1 MGHTAG
7 IKIAD
12 WARAEQRNKS
22 RAENK
27 GRVRNLFG
35 FLFGVTVLVFIFS
48 DHAALQNDIYAKVG
62 PLLVSYEN
70 SSAIK
75 QGAIKHENEVDSVV
89 TK

>member
-12 WARAEQRNKS
+12 WAKVEQRQKS

-62 PLLVSYEN
+62 PLLVNLEN
-70 SSAIK
+70 SSSIK
-75 QGAIKHENEVDSVV
+75 QGAIKHENEVDAVV

>member
-1 MGHTAG
+1 MGHTFE
-7 IKIAD
+7 IKIAG
-12 WARAEQRNKS
+12 WAKAEQRKKN

-35 FLFGVTVLVFIFS
+35 FLFGATVLVFIFS

-62 PLLVSYEN
+62 PLLVSFEN

-75 QGAIKHENEVDSVV
+75 QGALKHENEVDATVS
-89 TK
+89 K

>member
-12 WARAEQRNKS
+12 WAKVEQRQKS

-48 DHAALQNDIYAKVG
+48 DHAALQNDIYVKVG

-75 QGAIKHENEVDSVV
+75 QGAIKHENEVNAVV

>member
-1 MGHTAG
+1 MGYSAG

-12 WARAEQRNKS
+12 WAKVEQRQKS

-48 DHAALQNDIYAKVG
+48 DHAALQNDIYARVG
-62 PLLVSYEN
+62 PLLVSLEN
-70 SSAIK
+70 SSSIK
-75 QGAIKHENEVDSVV
+75 QGAIKHENEVNAVV